1 MLKTD
6 KPNVLRKLDLSFVL
20 GAVATVIF
28 YGIVL
33 QPSMHDTLLARYATE
48 HPVDYVIVSLFF
60 WGIADILLK
69 SFAFPSESMA
79 LRETWLPSRSGREPA
94 ARAHELLK
102 SIQAKPRWLV
112 ESKIGQRI
120 AQALGYVIENGA
132 AEDYRDHLLYLSG
145 RGEDVTHARYSLVRF
160 IIGITPVLG
169 FLGTVVHFGT
179 ALSGISFDEMADRL
193 PIVVS
198 EMGEAFN
205 TTTVALATAMTM
217 MFALF
222 LCERIERGVDNFID
236 RFAERELLNRFEAKH
251 PNLTPFLTMLQS
263 ANDDALRG
271 MGLTL
276 DRQVAVWTQSME
288 SLFQRFDDRQ
298 QHETA
303 AWTKAL
309 DILQQRHEAL
319 ETKSDNRLVNLLS
332 QIEARQNLHLV
343 NIEKTLQTVSLLR
356 DDFKEIGRTLHSI
369 SHSEGNLVHL
379 QQSLADNLRVL
390 HETSQID
397 DALHGLT
404 AAIHLLTTRHRQGGS
419 PDSIAA

>member
-1 MLKTD
+1 MHTNLKQTL
-6 KPNVLRKLDLSFVL
+6 LRKLDLSFVL
-20 GAVATVIF
+20 GAAATTIF

-33 QPSMHDTLLARYATE
+33 QPSFHDTLLARYATE
-48 HPVDYVIVSLFF
+48 HPVDYVIVALFF
-60 WGIADILLK
+60 WGIADIVLK
-69 SFAFPSESMA
+69 TFSFPRESMA
-79 LRETWLPSRSGREPA
+79 LHETWLPPRNGREPVT
-94 ARAHELLK
+94 RAQELLAA
-102 SIQAKPRWLV
+102 IQARPRWLV
-112 ESKIGQRI
+112 ESKIGQRV
-120 AQALGYVIENGA
+120 AQALGYVVENGS
-132 AEDYRDHLLYLSG
+132 AEDYREHLLYLAG

-205 TTTVALATAMTM
+205 TTTVALGTAMTM

-236 RFAERELLNRFEAKH
+236 RFVERELLNRFEVKH
-251 PNLTPFLTMLQS
+251 PSLTPFLSMVQS
-263 ANDDALRG
+263 ANDDALRI
-271 MGLTL
+271 MGSTL

-288 SLFQRFDDRQ
+288 SLFRRFDDRQ
-298 QHETA
+298 QQEGA

-309 DILQQRHEAL
+309 DVLQQRHETL
-319 ETKSDNRLVNLLS
+319 DTKSDTRLVNLLT
-332 QIEARQNLHLV
+332 QIETRQNQHLA
-343 NIEKTLQTVSLLR
+343 NIEKTLQSVSLLR
-356 DDFKEIGRTLHSI
+356 DDFKEIGRTLQSI
-369 SHSEGNLVHL
+369 SHGEGNLVHL
-379 QQSLADNLRVL
+379 QQSLTDNLRVL
-390 HETSQID
+390 HETAQID

-419 PDSIAA
+419 PESIAA

>member
-1 MLKTD
+1 MLTNL
-6 KPNVLRKLDLSFVL
+6 KPTILRKLDLSFVL
-20 GAVATVIF
+20 GAAATTVF

-33 QPSMHDTLLARYATE
+33 QPSFHDSLWQRYATE

-60 WGIADILLK
+60 WGIADIILK
-69 SFAFPSESMA
+69 TFSFPRESMA
-79 LRETWLPSRSGREPA
+79 LRETWLPPRNGREPV
-94 ARAHELLK
+94 AHAQELLTA
-102 SIQAKPRWLV
+102 IRAKPLWLA

-120 AQALGYVIENGA
+120 AQALGYVVENGS
-132 AEDYRDHLLYLSG
+132 AEDYREHLLYLSG
-145 RGEDVTHARYSLVRF
+145 RGEDITHARYSLVRF

-205 TTTVALATAMTM
+205 TTTVALGTAMTM

-222 LCERIERGVDNFID
+222 LCERVERGVDNSID
-236 RFAERELLNRFEAKH
+236 RFVERELSNRFEVKH
-251 PNLTPFLTMLQS
+251 ASLTPFLSMVQS
-263 ANDDALRG
+263 ANDDALRI
-271 MGLTL
+271 MGSTL

-288 SLFQRFDDRQ
+288 SLFRRFDDRQ
-298 QHETA
+298 QQEGA

-309 DILQQRHEAL
+309 DVLQQRHETL
-319 ETKSDNRLVNLLS
+319 DTKSDTRLVNLLT
-332 QIEARQNLHLV
+332 QIETRQDQHLA
-343 NIEKTLQTVSLLR
+343 NIEKTLQSVSLLR
-356 DDFKEIGRTLHSI
+356 DDFKEIGRTLQNI
-369 SHSEGNLVHL
+369 SHGEGNLINL
-379 QQSLADNLRVL
+379 QQSLTDNLRVL
-390 HETSQID
+390 HETAQID

-419 PDSIAA
+419 PESIAA